1 MKYLL
6 VFVVV
11 IVGLT
16 LLKKSHQHRGIP
28 GARNPPKPAPPE
40 HMYACHH
47 CGVHV
52 PQSRCVWKG
61 DKPYCCSEHA
71 RLG

>member
-1 MKYLL
+1 MKYLVL
-6 VFVVV
+6 FVVV
-11 IVGLT
+11 IVGLM
-16 LLKKSHQHRGIP
+16 LFKKSQRH
-28 GARNPPKPAPPE
+28 PAPGPRKPKVLARPE
-40 HMYACHH
+40 LMHACQH

-52 PQSRCVWKG
+52 PASRCVWKG